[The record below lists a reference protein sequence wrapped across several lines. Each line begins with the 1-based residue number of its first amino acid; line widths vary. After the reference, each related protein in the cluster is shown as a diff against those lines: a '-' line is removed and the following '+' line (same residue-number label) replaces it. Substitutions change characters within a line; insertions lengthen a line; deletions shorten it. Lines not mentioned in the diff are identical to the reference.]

1 MNPRDN
7 KTQILKTPPK
17 LLKKSSKI
25 FKKASKIY
33 LFHFSVTLMDTVA
46 VEEKVK
52 NLWPL

>member
-7 KTQILKTPPK
+7 KTKILKTPPK
-17 LLKKSSKI
+17 FFKKSSKI

-46 VEEKVK
+46 VE
-52 NLWPL
+52 